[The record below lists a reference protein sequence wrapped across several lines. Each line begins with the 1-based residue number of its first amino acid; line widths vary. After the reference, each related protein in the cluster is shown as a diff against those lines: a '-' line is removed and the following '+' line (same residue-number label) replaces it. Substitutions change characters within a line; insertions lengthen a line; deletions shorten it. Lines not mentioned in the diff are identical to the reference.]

1 MLATLRS
8 KTGGILAKAF
18 IGLLALS
25 FAVWGIN
32 DIFTGYRFD
41 ALVTVGETE
50 ISRQQYENA
59 FQNRLRQMAV
69 TLRRQL
75 TIDEAKTLGVDR
87 QVLGDLIRQASLDG
101 QAIDLELAV
110 SDKEV
115 ARQIANNPAFKDAS
129 GRFNA
134 QTFRQLL
141 AHNGISEAGFVIQE
155 RQRILRTELA
165 GAVDQELSVPNTL
178 TKAAWS
184 FNNETRTARYFVLP
198 ESEADAPPEP
208 SESDLKTY
216 YDSNKR
222 TFTAP
227 EQRTL
232 SLLRL
237 QPADVAETVSVT
249 EEELKAAYD
258 RRIGTFSVPE
268 RRTVQQIAFL
278 NKEEAEAARKR
289 ILEGTDFLE
298 IAKEKGLTEKD
309 YNLGSVTQSEIAD
322 PAIGLAAFKLD
333 KDKVSDVV
341 SGSLATVLLRAT
353 DIVFGSVQPFA
364 EARAQLE
371 KDLKL
376 ERGKEE
382 LLNLHDRIEDDRA
395 AGSVLAEI
403 AKSINLPAITVDSID
418 RQGNDA
424 NGTKVEGIPAT
435 AAVLQLAFE
444 SDVGVENDPVETP
457 EEGFVWVDVLA
468 VTPEAL
474 KPYDEVKE
482 KAKELWIESKKS
494 NSLRATARKLV
505 EEANTG
511 TDFADIAKRY
521 NQQIASTEAM
531 TRNSHSGSL
540 GRVALQAIFNTPNGR
555 SAMSQP
561 LDGKGMLIF
570 QTTDVSSPDF
580 SGSSGGAKQVATA
593 LRSGISQ
600 DLLQQYL
607 VDVQANI
614 GVNINERLWA
624 EIQDPTSVYQQQHY

>member
-8 KTGGILAKAF
+8 KTGGIIAKAF

-50 ISRQQYENA
+50 ISRQSFENA
-59 FQNRLRQMAV
+59 LQNRLRQLSSQ
-69 TLRRQL
+69 LRRTL
-75 TIDEAKTLGVDR
+75 TTDEVKTLGIDR

-101 QAIDLELAV
+101 QSISLNLAV

-115 ARQIANNPAFKDAS
+115 ARQIASNPSFQDAS
-129 GRFNA
+129 GRFNS
-134 QTFRQLL
+134 QSFRQLL
-141 AHNGISEAGFVIQE
+141 AQNGISEGTFVVQE

-165 GAVDQELSVPNTL
+165 GAVDQELTVPDAL

-184 FNNETRTARYFVLP
+184 FNNETRTARYFILP

-216 YDSNKR
+216 YNNNKR
-222 TFTAP
+222 TFTAS

-237 QPADVAETVSVT
+237 QPADVAETVSIT

-258 RRIGTFSVPE
+258 RRIDSFTIPE
-268 RRTVQQIAFL
+268 KRTVQQIAFL
-278 NKEEAEAARKR
+278 NTEEAVAARKR
-289 ILEGTDFLE
+289 MEEGADFLE

-309 YNLGSVTQSEIAD
+309 YSLGTVTQKEIAD
-322 PAIGLAAFKLD
+322 PAIGVAAFSLD
-333 KDKVSDVV
+333 KGKVSDPV

-353 DIVFGSVQPFA
+353 DIVFGSTQPYDA
-364 EARAQLE
+364 ARVQLE

-395 AGSVLAEI
+395 AGGSLTEI
-403 AKSINLPAITVDSID
+403 AKDLNLPAITVDSVD
-418 RQGNDA
+418 RSGNDT
-424 NGTKVEGIPAT
+424 GGKKVEDIPAS
-435 AAVLQLAFE
+435 AAVLKLAFE

-474 KPYDEVKE
+474 KPLDEVKD
-482 KAKELWIESKKS
+482 KAKELWIGSKKS
-494 NSLRATARKLV
+494 DSLRATARKLV
-505 EEANTG
+505 EEANKG
-511 TDFADIAKRY
+511 SDFGDIAKKY
-521 NQQIASTEAM
+521 NQKIKATGALK
-531 TRNSHSGSL
+531 RNGHSGAL
-540 GRVALQAIFNTPNGR
+540 GRIALQAIFNTPENR
-555 SAMSQP
+555 ASMTQP
-561 LDGKGMLIF
+561 VDGNGMLIF
-570 QTTDVSSPDF
+570 QTTEVETPGY
-580 SGSSGGAKQVATA
+580 SGDGEGAKQIATA
-593 LRSGISQ
+593 LRRGIGQ

-607 VDVQANI
+607 VDLQAKL
-614 GVNINERLWA
+614 GVSINEKLWA
-624 EIQDPTSVYQQQHY
+624 EIQDPTSVYQQSP